1 MPMRIE
7 SGSRIGESIRL
18 TPGANILFYMGS
30 RCGSGEFDKLVL
42 IGRCGNAGHGADF

>member
-7 SGSRIGESIRL
+7 SGSRIGKSVGL

-30 RCGSGEFDKLVL
+30 CGRSGEFDKLVL
-42 IGRCGNAGHGADF
+42 IGRRGNAGYGADF